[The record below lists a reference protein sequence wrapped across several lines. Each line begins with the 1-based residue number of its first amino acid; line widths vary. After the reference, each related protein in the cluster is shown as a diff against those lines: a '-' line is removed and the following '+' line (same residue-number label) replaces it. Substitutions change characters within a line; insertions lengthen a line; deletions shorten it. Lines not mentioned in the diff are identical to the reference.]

1 MKITINGE
9 EETIEKDSL
18 TISELLVHKNVDM
31 PEMVTV
37 EYNGDML
44 EREKFDSQSVKEG
57 DKVEFLYFM
66 GGGKQK
72 RRLKKKSK
80 REIEDEKM
88 EI

>member
-66 GGGKQK
+66 GGGK
-72 RRLKKKSK
+72 
-80 REIEDEKM
+80 
-88 EI
+88 